1 MQFKKNTLTM
11 AVVSALLAASTTAG
25 AASTAD
31 LEKKLMQLEAEMA
44 ALRQELKATQASEP
58 AQTQQVQSLENRVT
72 AVETPVKTLEERVA
86 KVEAAPAMQAKQP
99 GNMIFFR
106 GGFAQ
111 LTDDRGGGA
120 FTDIYGAN
128 ALLGGAPD
136 TLNDEDSGW
145 YAGAG
150 FDFELSRDTWG
161 LLPTVGVDAE
171 LMVEFSHIS
180 SGTTW
185 LVVPSAECALALDAL
200 TGTPGNL
207 AGCGIVGDN
216 NISQLTVSASPKLKF
231 MQGSKFQP
239 WLIPV
244 GLDFRVI
251 SPPSDSS
258 AYLDV
263 GAQFAGG
270 AEYEIIPG
278 IKLGADIRYHLAA
291 GLTNPDYNMS
301 QATIQAL
308 QAAGLK
314 FNEPSNDYWT
324 AGAYLGIGF

>member
-11 AVVSALLAASTTAG
+11 AITSALLAASTTAG

-31 LEKKLMQLEAEMA
+31 LERKLMQLEAEMA
-44 ALRQELKATQASEP
+44 ALRQELKATQAAEP
-58 AQTQQVQSLENRVT
+58 AQTQQVQSLETRVT
-72 AVETPVKTLEERVA
+72 AVEAPVKTLEERVA
-86 KVEAAPAMQAKQP
+86 KVEAAPAMKPKKP
-99 GNMIFFR
+99 GNEIFFR
-106 GGFAQ
+106 GGFAS
-111 LTDDRGGGA
+111 LGDDRGGGA

-128 ALLGGAPD
+128 VLGLSPSASN
-136 TLNDEDSGW
+136 LNDGDNGW
-145 YAGAG
+145 YVGAG
-150 FDFELSRDTWG
+150 FDFELTPNTWG
-161 LLPTVGVDAE
+161 LLPTVAVDAE
-171 LMVEFSHIS
+171 LMAEYSHIES
-180 SGTTW
+180 AESI
-185 LVVPSAECALALDAL
+185 LVVPTAECVLAGIGSLADCASL
-200 TGTPGNL
+200 FTGTNNL
-207 AGCGIVGDN
+207 
-216 NISQLTVSASPKLKF
+216 SQLTVSASPKLKF

-239 WLIPV
+239 WIIPV

-291 GLTNPDYNMS
+291 GLTNPDYS
-301 QATIQAL
+301 DATVSAVRAL
-308 QAAGLK
+308 GLTIE
-314 FNEPSNDYWT
+314 EPSNDYWT